1 MNKDRERINLSLSY
15 SNEKDLVILNLLKDT
30 VQPNVFIKQLLL
42 DYANGKLVYHS
53 LLKQVFVQQV
63 PVQQVVQPK
72 EIEEPPKNIS
82 EEVSVDEVD
91 LEEFYDLDIDLG
103 I

>member
-53 LLKQVFVQQV
+53 LLKQVFIQQV
-63 PVQQVVQPK
+63 PIQQVVQPK
-72 EIEEPPKNIS
+72 EIEEPKNIA

-91 LEEFYDLDIDLG
+91 LDDLSDLDIDLG

>member
-53 LLKQVFVQQV
+53 LLKQVFIQQV
-63 PVQQVVQPK
+63 PIQQVVQPK
-72 EIEEPPKNIS
+72 DIEEPKNIA
-82 EEVSVDEVD
+82 EEVSVDEVNLDD
-91 LEEFYDLDIDLG
+91 LSELDIDLG

>member
-1 MNKDRERINLSLSY
+1 MKDRERYNLSLSY
-15 SNEKDLVILNLLKDT
+15 TDKKEKSIIDFLENETIA
-30 VQPNVFIKQLLL
+30 PNIFIKQLLL
-42 DYANGKLVYHS
+42 DYISGKLHYGI
-53 LLKQVFVQQV
+53 VQQV

-72 EIEEPPKNIS
+72 DIEEEPKNIA

-91 LEEFYDLDIDLG
+91 LDDLSDLDIDLG

>member
-53 LLKQVFVQQV
+53 LLKQVPVQQV
-63 PVQQVVQPK
+63 VQQVVQPK
-72 EIEEPPKNIS
+72 EIEEPKNIA

-91 LEEFYDLDIDLG
+91 LDDLSDLDIDLG

>member
-53 LLKQVFVQQV
+53 LLKQVFIQQV

-72 EIEEPPKNIS
+72 DIIEVPKNIA

-91 LEEFYDLDIDLG
+91 LEEFDDLDIDLG

>member
-42 DYANGKLVYHS
+42 DYAS
-53 LLKQVFVQQV
+53 LLKQVFIQQV
-63 PVQQVVQPK
+63 PIQQVVQPK
-72 EIEEPPKNIS
+72 DIEEPKNIA
-82 EEVSVDEVD
+82 EEVSVDEVNLDD
-91 LEEFYDLDIDLG
+91 LSELDIDLG

>member
-72 EIEEPPKNIS
+72 EIEEPKNIA

-91 LEEFYDLDIDLG
+91 LDDLSDLDIDLG

>member
-1 MNKDRERINLSLSY
+1 MKDRERYNLSLSY
-15 SNEKDLVILNLLKDT
+15 TDKKEKSIIDFLENETIA
-30 VQPNVFIKQLLL
+30 PNIFIKQLLL
-42 DYANGKLVYHS
+42 DYISGKLHYGI
-53 LLKQVFVQQV
+53 VQQV

-72 EIEEPPKNIS
+72 DIEEEPKNIA

-91 LEEFYDLDIDLG
+91 LDDLSDLDIDLE

>member
-72 EIEEPPKNIS
+72 EIEEPKNIA

-91 LEEFYDLDIDLG
+91 LEDFDDLDIDLG